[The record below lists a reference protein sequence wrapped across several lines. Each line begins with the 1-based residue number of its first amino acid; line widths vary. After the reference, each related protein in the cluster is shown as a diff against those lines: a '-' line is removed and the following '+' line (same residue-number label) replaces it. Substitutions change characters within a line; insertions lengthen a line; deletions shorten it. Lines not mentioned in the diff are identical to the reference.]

1 MIIVRAPMRVSF
13 GGGGTDIATYYQR
26 FGGFV
31 VSSAV
36 ARYAIGDGAPAGGQ
50 GNPDYVGRLRAERG
64 VAGGRGPNGCGA
76 AGAAEGGDRAV
87 RAAGK
92 GRRGID
98 LLLAS
103 EAQPGTGLGSSSAM
117 AVALVLAL
125 GAHSGL
131 ALTPEEVADLACC
144 LEIDYLGMPIGKQDQ
159 LRCRVDRGG
168 ARLAAVDRNRMGLL
182 GCAAIE
188 PSNDDD
194 RDEYASRRSPESR
207 RLVQVRRSSGSGMD
221 PGVALRTASGPV
233 GGAGSSTVT
242 REQGIGRG

>member
-1 MIIVRAPMRVSF
+1 MPSVMAHRPADRAIRITSADYGLSAVWPVGEAPTVAEPLALPKAAIARFAQQVRA
-13 GGGGTDIATYYQR
+13 G
-26 FGGFV
+26 
-31 VSSAV
+31 
-36 ARYAIGDGAPAGGQ
+36 
-50 GNPDYVGRLRAERG
+50 
-64 VAGGRGPNGCGA
+64 
-76 AGAAEGGDRAV
+76 
-87 RAAGK
+87 
-92 GRRGID
+92 RGID
-98 LLLAS
+98 LRLAS